1 MGNTNSQTSGVATGS
16 GLVTGTGSGSGS
28 GSGSGTNIKLTCND
42 FNSSQNECNRQP
54 NCFFVNGCQSLS
66 KSNYVGINTIP
77 KADIIA
83 GITEVENEA
92 DKYKLF
98 LMINNK
104 ANTSLIKS
112 ISINLETCNNMN
124 TIYSNNY
131 YLYPECNL
139 FLSDIQEGE
148 FSLKNNK
155 IIHSFNP
162 ITSEI
167 EPEVFINQPQLDIIK
182 QNEYKIKLIDIYN
195 NEVVIDITSYP
206 TADLTQKQ
214 IFNRNILRLNTLNLV
229 NTNNTINTIYL
240 L

>member
-28 GSGSGTNIKLTCND
+28 GTNIKLTCND
-42 FNSSQNECNRQP
+42 ITNTNECNKQP
-54 NCFFVNGCQSLS
+54 NCIFLNGCQTLS

-98 LMINNK
+98 LMINNE

-112 ISINLETCNNMN
+112 ISINLETCNNNN

-148 FSLKNNK
+148 FSLKNNN

-206 TADLTQKQ
+206 TTDLTKKQ
-214 IFNRNILRLNTLNLV
+214 TFNRNIQNV
-229 NTNNTINTIYL
+229 NTQNLEDTNDTINVIN
-240 L
+240 